1 MAVELEKVKE
11 FYRETWW
18 LWALYA
24 VGTVLAIWKVHWIF
38 VFAVPMILIISLY
51 FAVVRGPS
59 RPRSDDDDVE
69 KNS

>member
-1 MAVELEKVKE
+1 MV
-11 FYRETWW
+11 
-18 LWALYA
+18 
-24 VGTVLAIWKVHWIF
+24 VGVVRSGDRPSNLKVHWIF